1 MSEPW
6 SEAPAAPQ
14 SPSDPA
20 GSAAARPTGAAT
32 PKSLLEQM
40 QELLASVTADLADLQ
55 SSGARRT
62 SPSGY
67 PTGTDT
73 SGAPAGPGTR

>member
-6 SEAPAAPQ
+6 SEVSTTSPYPTAHGAAAPAA
-14 SPSDPA
+14 
-20 GSAAARPTGAAT
+20 

-55 SSGARRT
+55 AIGARTT
-62 SPSGY
+62 SPAA
-67 PTGTDT
+67 TGSAD
-73 SGAPAGPGTR
+73 GEDGGLAAAR

>member
-6 SEAPAAPQ
+6 SEASTTSQHPTDDGAAAPAA
-14 SPSDPA
+14 
-20 GSAAARPTGAAT
+20 

-55 SSGARRT
+55 ATGARTT
-62 SPSGY
+62 SPA
-67 PTGTDT
+67 PTAATEG
-73 SGAPAGPGTR
+73 GGPCTAR

>member
-14 SPSDPA
+14 SPSNPA
-20 GSAAARPTGAAT
+20 RSAAGGPACTAT

-40 QELLASVTADLADLQ
+40 QELLASVTADLADLR
-55 SSGARRT
+55 SSGARST
-62 SPSGY
+62 APAAY

-73 SGAPAGPGTR
+73 SGAPAGPGIR

>member
-6 SEAPAAPQ
+6 SEAPATPQ
-14 SPSDPA
+14 SPSYPA
-20 GSAAARPTGAAT
+20 VSAAEPPLGAAT

-55 SSGARRT
+55 ASGRR
-62 SPSGY
+62 SPAPASY
-67 PTGTDT
+67 PIGTDT
-73 SGAPAGPGTR
+73 SGAPAGPGVR

>member
-14 SPSDPA
+14 YPGNSALPA
-20 GSAAARPTGAAT
+20 AEGVAGTAT

-55 SSGARRT
+55 SSGARSSAPT
-62 SPSGY
+62 AY
-67 PTGTDT
+67 PAGTDT
-73 SGAPAGPGTR
+73 SGAPAGPGIR